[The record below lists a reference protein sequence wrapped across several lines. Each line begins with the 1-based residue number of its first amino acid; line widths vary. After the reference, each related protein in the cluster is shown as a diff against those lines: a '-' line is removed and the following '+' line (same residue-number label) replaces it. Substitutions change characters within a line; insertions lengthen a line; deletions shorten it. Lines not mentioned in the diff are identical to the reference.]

1 MNAVR
6 SKGHLQTLWASLR
19 NRWENGTSTRRPV
32 TTALAHPTRRGAYV
46 ALASTDE
53 MSTVQLQEALGV
65 DRYNLYHHLKK
76 LASLELVENHRDQG
90 RARWWRVQQ
99 HVELPELLNVSSVSR
114 TAPAEP
120 VAPTTTPTVT
130 TTLASLAVD
139 EEGRDVIV
147 LNLEGSRDQVSAKQL
162 IVRLSEEF
170 GLTLDVPWNFIPE
183 QLVLYSKKK

>member
-1 MNAVR
+1 MGRVR
-6 SKGHLQTLWASLR
+6 GD
-19 NRWENGTSTRRPV
+19 PV

-53 MSTVQLQEALGV
+53 MSTVQLQESLGV

-76 LASLELVENHRDQG
+76 LASLELIQNHRDVG
-90 RARWWRVQQ
+90 RARWWRVQK
-99 HVELPELLNVSSVSR
+99 HVDLPELLHVSSA
-114 TAPAEP
+114 APATP
-120 VAPTTTPTVT
+120 SQPTPPASPAVT

-183 QLVLYSKKK
+183 QLVLYSKKR

>member
-1 MNAVR
+1 MGRVR
-6 SKGHLQTLWASLR
+6 GD
-19 NRWENGTSTRRPV
+19 PI

-46 ALASTDE
+46 ELAQSEE
-53 MSTVQLQEALGV
+53 MSTVQLQKALGV

-76 LASLELVENHRDQG
+76 LASLDLIENHRDEG
-90 RARWWRVQQ
+90 RARWWRKNL
-99 HVELPELLNVSSVSR
+99 HVDLPELLNASA
-114 TAPAEP
+114 APG
-120 VAPTTTPTVT
+120 PTTPGLPAPEATATSR

-139 EEGRDVIV
+139 EEGREVIV
-147 LNLEGSRDQVSAKQL
+147 LDLEGSRDQVSAKQL

>member
-1 MNAVR
+1 MGRVR
-6 SKGHLQTLWASLR
+6 GD
-19 NRWENGTSTRRPV
+19 PI

-46 ALASTDE
+46 ELAQVEE
-53 MSTVQLQEALGV
+53 MSTVQLQKALGV

-76 LASLELVENHRDQG
+76 LATLELIENHRDEG
-90 RARWWRVQQ
+90 RARWWRKKL
-99 HVELPELLNVSSVSR
+99 HVDLPELLNASVL
-114 TAPAEP
+114 PAALP
-120 VAPTTTPTVT
+120 PTSVAPSEEVISAPR

-139 EEGRDVIV
+139 EEGREVIV
-147 LNLEGSRDQVSAKQL
+147 LDLEGSRDQVGAKQL

>member
-1 MNAVR
+1 MANGERMGRVR
-6 SKGHLQTLWASLR
+6 GD
-19 NRWENGTSTRRPV
+19 PI

-46 ALASTDE
+46 ELAQAEE
-53 MSTVQLQEALGV
+53 MSTVQLQKALGV

-76 LASLELVENHRDQG
+76 LASLNLIENHRDEG
-90 RARWWRVQQ
+90 RARWWRKNL
-99 HVELPELLNVSSVSR
+99 HVDLPELLNASAAPTP
-114 TAPAEP
+114 TAPSAAAPEP
-120 VAPTTTPTVT
+120 KATTR

-139 EEGRDVIV
+139 EEGREVIV
-147 LNLEGSRDQVSAKQL
+147 LDLEGSRDQVSAKQL

>member
-1 MNAVR
+1 MGRVR
-6 SKGHLQTLWASLR
+6 GD
-19 NRWENGTSTRRPV
+19 PI

-46 ALASTDE
+46 ELAQAEE
-53 MSTVQLQEALGV
+53 MSTVQLQKALGV

-76 LASLELVENHRDQG
+76 LASLDLIENHRDEG
-90 RARWWRVQQ
+90 RARWWRKNLYVD
-99 HVELPELLNVSSVSR
+99 LPELLNASA
-114 TAPAEP
+114 APAASAPPRAPAPQPP
-120 VAPTTTPTVT
+120 VASR

-139 EEGRDVIV
+139 EEGREVIV
-147 LNLEGSRDQVSAKQL
+147 LDLEGSRDQVSAKQL